1 MEKCVGAVFFLFIMM
16 TNFTA
21 SFKPAVASER
31 FRSHS
36 CQQQTHATSKR
47 QFIFVNQV
55 ADLDGDNIETLA
67 NPTRRNGVL
76 LASFGK
82 VLFGGTLAIL
92 MAGAPFMKMAEAS
105 TAPAAQAM
113 AAAEA
118 SGKSIEELVPEEA
131 PKITSKSSP
140 RAIKV
145 GKRLEALNAKMYGAF
160 WCSHC
165 NNQKQELGVEVAKQ
179 FEYIECDKDGANT
192 QYKLCRSTKIT
203 GYPTWEIQGE
213 LYPGEKDLGELE
225 TLLTSIERSTPPLK

>member
-1 MEKCVGAVFFLFIMM
+1 MM
-16 TNFTA
+16 TDLTA
-21 SFKPAVASER
+21 SFRPTVSNER

-36 CQQQTHATSKR
+36 GLQQSDATIR
-47 QFIFVNQV
+47 RHLVFTNQMTGSER
-55 ADLDGDNIETLA
+55 DDIEELV
-67 NPTRRNGVL
+67 NPTHRTGVL

-92 MAGAPFMKMAEAS
+92 LANAPFQKMAEAS

-131 PKITSKSSP
+131 PKITSRSSP
-140 RAIKV
+140 RAMKV

-203 GYPTWEIQGE
+203 GYPTWEIKGE

-225 TLLTSIERSTPPLK
+225 SLLSSIEKSTPPAK